1 MGNVKS
7 AAGWT
12 RDTTL
17 GWWLILLML
26 HDGTCTSS
34 AIELVFDID
43 NPNDGGWM
51 MDGMWLIK

>member
-12 RDTTL
+12 WDTTL
-17 GWWLILLML
+17 GWLILLVL

-34 AIELVFDID
+34 AIEAGFDVG

-51 MDGMWLIK
+51 WLIK